1 MFFSACNECVN
12 ELTHYCEG
20 DRACDMIINN
30 SVINVQ
36 SLSTIEFTVEWIEGF
51 IDNIKSSSSSVLVP
65 K

>member
-1 MFFSACNECVN
+1 MKHSRMFFSACNECVN

-36 SLSTIEFTVEWIEGF
+36 SLSTIEFTVE
-51 IDNIKSSSSSVLVP
+51 
-65 K
+65 